1 MVKLRLCPFAEAV
14 FKASKGVR
22 YVVTP
27 AETTDGVWRD
37 FLREV
42 NYLIEHGR
50 EVMPVILFAGS
61 A

>member
-1 MVKLRLCPFAEAV
+1 MRLCPFAEAV

-27 AETTDGVWRD
+27 AKTTEEVWRA

-42 NYLIEHGR
+42 NYLIEHDR
-50 EVMPVILFAGS
+50 EVMIFRLLEVHM
-61 A
+61 